1 MEAVLKEKSIEGV
14 DLSRLI
20 TFLQDLESAEP
31 GVFSYSNYDD
41 DPNILPW
48 ETVFITKE
56 EWEEHVREV
65 SPSWFIN
72 REKMEERLREQ
83 ETADAE

>member
-1 MEAVLKEKSIEGV
+1 M
-14 DLSRLI
+14 
-20 TFLQDLESAEP
+20 
-31 GVFSYSNYDD
+31 ND

-56 EWEEHVREV
+56 EWEEHVREL

-72 REKMEERLREQ
+72 REKMEERLREL
-83 ETADAE
+83 ETAEAE